1 MDEIIIPIPK
11 TSLEKLLKPINR
23 ATESCVLKT
32 DENTLYTVCSS
43 QDRSVILYASCD
55 LPVKIEPIKL
65 NLISI
70 KKFLNGLNCLGDDG
84 EFSMILN
91 KNYIRCQSKSDS
103 DSDNSYFKYHLV
115 DDGII
120 SESTVNKNYFS
131 KLKFETEFEIPISKI
146 KQIASAYTFTTDV
159 NKIYFYTKNDMIYAD
174 VDDKTLQNID
184 NISFSVSEKYTG
196 EKLEKPLALK
206 MEVFKNLISS
216 KLPVRVKIDNR
227 IGVIVFITKEDQEIE
242 LKYIVSALVK

>member
-91 KNYIRCQSKSDS
+91 KN
-103 DSDNSYFKYHLV
+103 
-115 DDGII
+115 
-120 SESTVNKNYFS
+120 
-131 KLKFETEFEIPISKI
+131 
-146 KQIASAYTFTTDV
+146 
-159 NKIYFYTKNDMIYAD
+159 
-174 VDDKTLQNID
+174 
-184 NISFSVSEKYTG
+184 
-196 EKLEKPLALK
+196 
-206 MEVFKNLISS
+206 
-216 KLPVRVKIDNR
+216 
-227 IGVIVFITKEDQEIE
+227 
-242 LKYIVSALVK
+242 

>member
-1 MDEIIIPIPK
+1 MDEITIPIPK

-55 LPVKIEPIKL
+55 LPVEIEPIKL

-196 EKLEKPLALK
+196 EKLERPLALK

-216 KLPVRVKIDNR
+216 KLPVRVRIDNR
-227 IGVIVFITKEDQEIE
+227 IGVIVFITKEDHDIE